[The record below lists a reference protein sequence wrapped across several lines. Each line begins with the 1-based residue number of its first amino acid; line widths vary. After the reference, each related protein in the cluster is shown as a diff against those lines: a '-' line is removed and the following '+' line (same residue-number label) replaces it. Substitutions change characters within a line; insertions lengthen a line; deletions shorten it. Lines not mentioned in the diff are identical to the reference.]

1 MFTVIVLPTKFFFL
15 RGCDKLH

>member
-1 MFTVIVLPTKFFFL
+1 MFTVIVLPTNFFFL